1 MKNRIYLLGFFC
13 ILLCVLFSVP
23 AYANEL
29 SQNLETESVS
39 EIVTTS
45 TATISPADNFLK
57 IGESQRYTCIGA
69 TGIVT
74 WTISDTNIATVNA
87 TGRVTGVSQ
96 GQTYLTAMWDGGSL
110 SVTIKVGALEEGTYY
125 IQNFMSGLYMELENS
140 AVSEGTPIEQSEFDG
155 GNQSRWIIKMEDTGY
170 YSIRSA
176 LTNKY
181 IGVENSSTVEGAAI
195 KQYNSIANQR
205 SRQWKISA
213 TSNGTYRFIPYSY
226 TIMCLSVPVNASLMS
241 GTNLVQLK
249 SINVTDYRDEWIVY
263 AQKDYT
269 LMYIGSNVGDSLMP
283 PIVSAVDSALRTNAN
298 LDGYAFTSLT
308 KNEALVYLS
317 SSSIFS
323 CITHGLR
330 NSIDVSDG
338 ELTIADLAS
347 INNSAFNQLKL
358 VYLGACLTG
367 MGGANHSNL
376 VNSFYNKGVDTV
388 LGFTIEVNVYET
400 NSWTKHFMLSLS
412 QGNTIASAMEV
423 ADDAVKQDP
432 TVNVITYTTSENYR
446 YLVGS
451 DQLTPCS

>member
-155 GNQSRWIIKMEDTGY
+155 GNQSRWIIKWR
-170 YSIRSA
+170 I
-176 LTNKY
+176 
-181 IGVENSSTVEGAAI
+181 
-195 KQYNSIANQR
+195 Q
-205 SRQWKISA
+205 A
-213 TSNGTYRFIPYSY
+213 TIP
-226 TIMCLSVPVNASLMS
+226 
-241 GTNLVQLK
+241 
-249 SINVTDYRDEWIVY
+249 
-263 AQKDYT
+263 
-269 LMYIGSNVGDSLMP
+269 
-283 PIVSAVDSALRTNAN
+283 
-298 LDGYAFTSLT
+298 F
-308 KNEALVYLS
+308 
-317 SSSIFS
+317 
-323 CITHGLR
+323 
-330 NSIDVSDG
+330 
-338 ELTIADLAS
+338 
-347 INNSAFNQLKL
+347 
-358 VYLGACLTG
+358 
-367 MGGANHSNL
+367 
-376 VNSFYNKGVDTV
+376 V
-388 LGFTIEVNVYET
+388 L
-400 NSWTKHFMLSLS
+400 L
-412 QGNTIASAMEV
+412 
-423 ADDAVKQDP
+423 
-432 TVNVITYTTSENYR
+432 
-446 YLVGS
+446 
-451 DQLTPCS
+451 